1 MDSPVG
7 QKKRLD
13 IWMVERGLTRSRESA
28 RRCIIA
34 GQVRVNGQLVVHPST
49 PVAADAN
56 VHLQARLPYVGRGGL
71 KLAAALTRFAVDVT
85 GLVVADIGAS
95 TGGFTDCLLQHGAQ
109 KVYAIDVGYGQLD
122 WSLRQHARVV
132 VMERVNARYLT
143 ADTLPERIDLV
154 TIDVSFI
161 ALRLILPGAL
171 HVLKPAGHIVALL
184 KPQFEACR
192 SQVGRGG
199 IVRDSTVH
207 RDVLQHI
214 TTWAITHG
222 LAVHN
227 AMPSPIRGADGNV
240 EFLLHLG
247 THAEPEQDVE
257 ALIER
262 CMAEMP

>member
-1 MDSPVG
+1 VR

-13 IWMVERGLTRSRESA
+13 VWMAEHGLTQSRESA
-28 RRCIIA
+28 RRHILA

-49 PVAADAN
+49 LVAADAN

-71 KLAAALTRFAVDVT
+71 KLAAALRRFAVDVT

-95 TGGFTDCLLQHGAQ
+95 TGGFTDCLLHHGAQ
-109 KVYAIDVGYGQLD
+109 NVYAIDVGYGQLA

-143 ADTLPERIDLV
+143 ADALPEQVDLV

-161 ALRLILPGAL
+161 SLRLILPGAL

-184 KPQFEACR
+184 KPQFEACH

-199 IVRDSTVH
+199 IVRHPTVH
-207 RDVLQHI
+207 RDVLRRI
-214 TTWAITHG
+214 TTWAITHR

-240 EFLLHLG
+240 EFLLHMV
-247 THAEPEQDVE
+247 TYADPEQDVE

-262 CMAEMP
+262 CMTEIP